1 MIALLPALTSSLAS
15 LTVPD
20 ASPLSPS
27 AVALNSGAA
36 PQASFSQ
43 VFEQVA
49 KNGIDA
55 LKSGEATALSG
66 LKGQATIQHVVEDVM
81 AADRTLQ
88 TVVALRDKAVA
99 AYQEVSRMT
108 I

>member
-1 MIALLPALTSSLAS
+1 MIPLLPSLTTSLAS
-15 LTVPD
+15 LTGPD
-20 ASPLSPS
+20 SSPLS
-27 AVALNSGAA
+27 SGAA
-36 PQASFSQ
+36 ARGSATMPEPSFSQ

-55 LKSGEATALSG
+55 LKGGEASAIAG
-66 LKGQATIQHVVEDVM
+66 INGQATIQRVVEDVM